1 MRALFELG
9 YHLIPCGGETGKQPL
24 RKGWNRPELKRMP
37 LATVVSVMEKAN
49 SCTYGIRLDGL
60 AIVDCDTW
68 DENTQKLVSD
78 HFPGAQFQVRSS
90 RGVHLY
96 FRCGEPIPR
105 NLKTGS
111 VQIDFKAGANHFV
124 VGPGSVRPDGR
135 TYHMV
140 SGHVQPIG
148 DLVPFQLIRPLSTTP
163 LAKSPGS
170 ASPVVLAT
178 QAFTSNRV
186 TVGNRNKAAFRHA
199 CTLAREDTTLD
210 ALVNALALWAKIH
223 CEEHETFSAAEIERI
238 CQSVWKRRAEGRL
251 YGGKLSSFQFS
262 RAAYELISK
271 KAGSKAGN
279 CLLLYGYL
287 LSNHDHLPNR
297 HFAVVAEAISKS
309 GGLFLSKSTIDRCK
323 RELCRLGLIKLLR
336 KGRHI
341 EPDLYVLTP
350 VNQICA
356 S

>member
-24 RKGWNRPELKRMP
+24 RKGWNRPDAKRMP
-37 LATVVSVMEKAN
+37 LETVVSVMEKAN

-60 AIVDCDTW
+60 VVVDCDTW
-68 DENTQKLVSD
+68 DENTQTLVSD
-78 HFPGAQFQVRSS
+78 HIPAAQFQVRSS

-96 FRCGEPIPR
+96 FQSGEPIPR

-135 TYHMV
+135 SYYMD
-140 SGHVQPIG
+140 SGHIPPVR
-148 DLVPFQLIRPLSTTP
+148 DLGPFQLLRPLPTTP
-163 LAKSPGS
+163 PAKSLGS
-170 ASPVVLAT
+170 ASPVVVAT

-186 TVGNRNKAAFRHA
+186 KVGNRNKAAFRHA

-210 ALVNALALWAKIH
+210 ALKDSLALWVKIH
-223 CEEHETFSAAEIERI
+223 CEEPETFGAVEIERV
-238 CQSVWKRRAEGRL
+238 CQSVWTRRTEGRL
-251 YGGKLSSFQFS
+251 YGGELSSFQFP
-262 RAAYELISK
+262 RPALEVIAR
-271 KAGSKAGN
+271 KAGSRAGN
-279 CLLLYGYL
+279 CILLYTYL
-287 LSNHDHLPNR
+287 LSNHGHIPNR
-297 HFAVVAEAISKS
+297 HFAVVADAISKS
-309 GGLFLSKSTIDRCK
+309 GGLSISKSSIDRCK
-323 RELCRLGLIKLLR
+323 QELSRLGVIKLLR
-336 KGRHI
+336 KGRHL

-350 VNQICA
+350 SNQIDA